1 MIASLQ
7 HSHWNGFLSLW
18 TLHWTWFVCMISRG
32 VHVWYWN
39 WGKALYCTGT
49 FLNNVKW
56 IVHFVLKYKSLLLTL
71 GFWQAWKRYHP
82 KFDLMELKIYTIT
95 ANLASYNLIGQKWQQ
110 FFFFPE
116 QRNFILTCW
125 PSTKTCMDLSFEF
138 KLVWWWCNIRSIA
151 GWISHSHMLHLLP
164 YTMFC
169 GKPL

>member
-71 GFWQAWKRYHP
+71 WVLTSLKEISPKIWPNGIKNLHYHGKPCFLQCNWP
-82 KFDLMELKIYTIT
+82 KMTT
-95 ANLASYNLIGQKWQQ
+95 V

-138 KLVWWWCNIRSIA
+138 KLVWWCNIRSIA